1 MSWLE
6 LFRKRAPRGSQPDS
20 TGFDPELLRR
30 LEALAYANA
39 QVQEGRIESSQVH
52 LCPNVDQNGV
62 VEDQRPTVNF
72 RLNPLERRDD
82 TWTFCGSIDDATGYL
97 RFLMDLQVPKNEAS
111 DRKPLDADNLPGL
124 KPAMRRHPES
134 AHGELARSY
143 CLLRWRAEVEVSF
156 LVERVPGPLL
166 ADAVVMGAQLTRG
179 PVSYSAPGSG
189 SWLLLKCSDP
199 GPFFIGF
206 DSATGEAEMFPRRFD
221 ADGYALALQLLR
233 VIA

>member
-1 MSWLE
+1 MSWLD
-6 LFRKRAPRGSQPDS
+6 LFRSRHPAGDRPDP

-30 LEALAYANA
+30 LATLAYADA
-39 QVQEGRIESSQVH
+39 QVREGHMEASQVH
-52 LCPNVDQNGV
+52 LCPNVDQNGI

-72 RLNPLERRDD
+72 RIQPVERHDD
-82 TWTFCGSIDDATGYL
+82 TWTLRGSIDDATGYL
-97 RFLMDLQVPKNEAS
+97 RFLMDLQVPGVKPDAG
-111 DRKPLDADNLPGL
+111 PLDPDNLPGL
-124 KPAMRRHPES
+124 KLAIRRHPELE
-134 AHGELARSY
+134 HGELARSY
-143 CLLRWRAEVEVSF
+143 CLARWRADVEESF

-166 ADAVVMGAQLTRG
+166 ADTVVMGAQLTRG

-206 DSATGEAEMFPRRFD
+206 DTTTGEAEMFPRRFD
-221 ADGYALALQLLR
+221 ADGYAFALQLLR